1 MLMTILL
8 HRFNRICLSDIICT
22 NKESFTCI
30 LVMQSFNVIFW
41 ILYWEDV
48 LFILS
53 QTMSYLAYIDIQ
65 IRKESSWL
73 LWCNLS
79 FSLNTKDTMCLI
91 EKKYDYKNF
100 TIMHLVKFLYT
111 VLETTEKKTD
121 LRKQTSNQHFRKKNL
136 TFFIS
141 PLMHQSICILF
152 YSRLTQRQ
160 FLRSRRV
167 RSCIAV
173 LQAASSGDHLAV
185 GSPSGSQRNPWSQRQ
200 LK

>member
-30 LVMQSFNVIFW
+30 LVMQSFYVTFW
-41 ILYWEDV
+41 ILYWEDD

-53 QTMSYLAYIDIQ
+53 HTMSYLAYIDIQ

-79 FSLNTKDTMCLI
+79 FSLNTKDTVCLI

-121 LRKQTSNQHFRKKNL
+121 LRKQTSNQHFRKK
-136 TFFIS
+136 I
-141 PLMHQSICILF
+141 
-152 YSRLTQRQ
+152 
-160 FLRSRRV
+160 
-167 RSCIAV
+167 
-173 LQAASSGDHLAV
+173 
-185 GSPSGSQRNPWSQRQ
+185 
-200 LK
+200 

>member
-1 MLMTILL
+1 MTILL

-30 LVMQSFNVIFW
+30 LVMQSFNVTFW
-41 ILYWEDV
+41 ILSYLTRHLEDV

-53 QTMSYLAYIDIQ
+53 QTISYIAYIDIQ

-79 FSLNTKDTMCLI
+79 FSLNTKDTVCLI

-100 TIMHLVKFLYT
+100 TIMHLVKFLHT

-121 LRKQTSNQHFRKKNL
+121 LRKQTSNQRFRKKN
-136 TFFIS
+136 
-141 PLMHQSICILF
+141 
-152 YSRLTQRQ
+152 
-160 FLRSRRV
+160 
-167 RSCIAV
+167 
-173 LQAASSGDHLAV
+173 
-185 GSPSGSQRNPWSQRQ
+185 
-200 LK
+200 

>member
-1 MLMTILL
+1 MDMLMTILL

-30 LVMQSFNVIFW
+30 LVMQSFNVTFW

-79 FSLNTKDTMCLI
+79 FSLNTKDTVCLI

-100 TIMHLVKFLYT
+100 TIMHLVTFLYT

-121 LRKQTSNQHFRKKNL
+121 WRKQTSNQHFRKS
-136 TFFIS
+136 F
-141 PLMHQSICILF
+141 
-152 YSRLTQRQ
+152 
-160 FLRSRRV
+160 
-167 RSCIAV
+167 
-173 LQAASSGDHLAV
+173 
-185 GSPSGSQRNPWSQRQ
+185 
-200 LK
+200 